1 MNTLL
6 PDKDRRVI
14 PRWREFRTTLEIGEL
29 DGRPIDLTV
38 FDGRGFFEEKL
49 ENWRHEPRIETA
61 ADLVTA
67 ALVLGRHRD
76 AEDAARFLLLPDGQA
91 TAAVKTIA
99 EMVLAPE
106 DQAGRVNLAETKD
119 IDTEAEVVRLRIR
132 TLRAQLRDDPRN
144 GLHWVDLSRA
154 YSMLGQRE
162 RSVRAMERAL
172 ALTRDNR
179 FVLRSA
185 ARLFVHID
193 EPDRAHQV
201 VMRADSTR
209 EDPWLLSTEIAVAAV
224 AGRKPLL
231 VRQGRHLLARGDFP
245 PVQTTELSSA
255 LATLE
260 MSAGDMK
267 QARRLFK
274 DSLVDPTDNSLA
286 QAGWAATKIT
296 GVDVP
301 AQLLEKPRSFEAR
314 ALQET
319 LEGRWQS
326 AIRQYHEW
334 LLDEPFSSRPAAFGS
349 YLASVAEDNY
359 RLAEEFALRGLRA
372 NPDDPVLLNNLAVAL
387 VGEGRIDDARAAF
400 SKIGEVPETLRS
412 MLSATAGL
420 FKFRSGDTAEGR
432 RLYREA
438 MTHARRS
445 GDRRTEAL
453 AAVHLAREELL
464 AGTDHAPESLRAA
477 AKVCEGL
484 DRLEVLHMLRH
495 IMNLR
500 P

>member
-1 MNTLL
+1 MNLL
-6 PDKDRRVI
+6 VPDKDRRVI
-14 PRWREFRTTLEIGEL
+14 PRWREFRTTLETGEL
-29 DGRPIDLTV
+29 DGRPVDLKV
-38 FDGRGFFEEKL
+38 FESREYFEEKL
-49 ENWRHEPRIETA
+49 EQWRDDRGIETA

-91 TAAVKTIA
+91 TEAVKVVA
-99 EMVLAPE
+99 EIVLAPE
-106 DQAGRVNLAETKD
+106 DQVGRVRLGELKD

-132 TLRAQLRDDPRN
+132 SLREQLRDDPRN

-154 YSMLGQRE
+154 YSMLGQRNG
-162 RSVRAMERAL
+162 SVRAMERAL

-209 EDPWLLSTEIAVAAV
+209 EDPWLLSAEIAVAAV
-224 AGRKPLL
+224 AERKPLL
-231 VRQGRHLLARGDFP
+231 VRQGRHLLAQGDFP

-260 MSAGDMK
+260 MSTGDMK
-267 QARRLFK
+267 KARRLFR

-286 QAGWAATKIT
+286 QAGWAATKMT

-301 AQLLEKPRSFEAR
+301 SQLLEKPRSFEAR

-319 LEGRWQS
+319 LEGHWHS
-326 AIRQYHEW
+326 AIRQYQEW
-334 LLDEPFSSRPAAFGS
+334 LVDEPFSSRPAIFGS
-349 YLASVAEDNY
+349 YLASIVEDNY

-372 NPDDPVLLNNLAVAL
+372 NPKDPILLNNLAVAL
-387 VGEGRIDDARAAF
+387 VGEGRLDDARATF
-400 SKIGEVPETLRS
+400 SKIGEAPEDFRS
-412 MLSATAGL
+412 MLSATEGL
-420 FKFRSGDTAEGR
+420 FKFRTGNADEGR
-432 RLYREA
+432 RLYQEA
-438 MTHARRS
+438 MTQARRI

-453 AAVHLAREELL
+453 AAVHLAREEVL
-464 AGTDHAPESLRAA
+464 AGTDHARESLRAA
-477 AKVCEGL
+477 AKACEGV
-484 DRLEVLHMLRH
+484 DRLEVLHMLRQ
-495 IMNLR
+495 IINVR